1 MQYKICGGVYIPS
14 QIEKLEYEAIVN
26 RQKIQIVLRKRLI
39 KNMFYKEL
47 I

>member
-1 MQYKICGGVYIPS
+1 MRYKVCGGVYVPS
-14 QIEKLEYEAIVN
+14 QKDKQEYEAIVK

-39 KNMFYKEL
+39 KNMFHKEL